1 MASTRTL
8 VTPKSHRFPAIFA
21 FSARKRIDPE
31 EVFRTTHDAEAYQ
44 GLVKLRAQI
53 SGILEKRGI
62 AVLPAQ
68 EWRKAAPW
76 LRGGEDTLP
85 GIESRAI
92 RVLDAFFFEEL

>member
-1 MASTRTL
+1 LNRIC
-8 VTPKSHRFPAIFA
+8 KS
-21 FSARKRIDPE
+21 D
-31 EVFRTTHDAEAYQ
+31 
-44 GLVKLRAQI
+44 LRAQI

-62 AVLPAQ
+62 TVLPAE

-85 GIESRAI
+85 GIEGRAI